1 MTDDA
6 ANLSEEHIL
15 DTIRRRA
22 QEVVPTTG
30 DGAPLEADRS
40 LLDAGCNSIDRAEIL
55 ALVMEDL
62 GVVVPLDEFER
73 SLTLRQVAELLR
85 KHQ

>member
-6 ANLSEEHIL
+6 AKTGEENIL
-15 DTIRRRA
+15 VTIRRRA
-22 QEVVPTTG
+22 QEVVATTG
-30 DGAPLEADRS
+30 DEARLAADRS
-40 LLDAGCNSIDRAEIL
+40 LEEAGCNSIDRAEIL

-73 SLTLRQVAELLR
+73 SLTLRQIAGLLR